1 MTVPHEVGKTPRQ
14 DIMYIRGIPFKCPTP
29 GNQEADSLPQDTA
42 VAAATLEE
50 LDCPSRTLAHCLSG
64 DTTRPAPEGPT
75 AKIQAGLMR
84 SRRSVRVFTG
94 QAVPMR
100 TLRELII
107 QSCADLGKNGRL
119 VRFVM
124 VEAAPTMDRFR
135 DKMEDWLDREGM
147 HSKKADREADAGKG
161 LFGGAPHLA
170 VVHGPS
176 GVAGAAEA
184 CAMALARLEWAA
196 AGAGIGACFAGEV
209 LRAAANDKA
218 VAAALTIPDS
228 HTAYGALL
236 LGYSS
241 FQVRDPES
249 TGRTRIVWL

>member
-1 MTVPHEVGKTPRQ
+1 MSVPHEVGKSSRQ
-14 DIMYIRGIPFKCPTP
+14 DILYIRGIPFKCPTS
-29 GNQEADSLPQDTA
+29 NSQESVAVSHSPA
-42 VAAATLEE
+42 VASPTPEAP
-50 LDCPSRTLAHCLSG
+50 DCPSRALARCLSG
-64 DTTRPAPEGPT
+64 EATPPVSEGST
-75 AKIQAGLMR
+75 AGMQAGLRR

-94 QAVPMR
+94 QGVPMR

-107 QSCADLGKNGRL
+107 QSCADLGKNGSL

-124 VEAAPTMDRFR
+124 VEATPTLDRIR
-135 DKMEDWLDREGM
+135 GMVEDWLDREGA
-147 HSKKADREADAGKG
+147 HPKESDREGEPDKG

-170 VVHGPS
+170 VVHGPT

-209 LRAAANDKA
+209 LRAAAQDTA
-218 VAAALTIPDS
+218 LAAALTIPAS

-241 FQVRDPES
+241 FHVRDPES
-249 TGRTRIVWL
+249 AGWTRIIWL